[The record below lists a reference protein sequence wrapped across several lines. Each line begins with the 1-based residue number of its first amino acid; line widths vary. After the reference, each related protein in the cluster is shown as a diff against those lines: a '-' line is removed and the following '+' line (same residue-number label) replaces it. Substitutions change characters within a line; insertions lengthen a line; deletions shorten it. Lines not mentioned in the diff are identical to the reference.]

1 MTTTDANL
9 TGKRILVVEDEYF
22 IAKSLARDL
31 QRAGA
36 DVLGPVPTVAEAMQL
51 IGAGLFDAAVLDVNL
66 RGEMAYPIA
75 DALTERRVPFVLATG
90 YSGDTLPTR
99 YASVPRCDKPV
110 ETDALAAALFPA

>member
-1 MTTTDANL
+1 MTTTRTSL
-9 TGKRILVVEDEYF
+9 KGKRILVVEDEYF
-22 IAKSLARDL
+22 IAKSLAQDL

-36 DVLGPVPTVAEAMQL
+36 EILGPVPTVAEALQL
-51 IGAGLFDAAVLDVNL
+51 IGVGLFDAAVLDVNL

-90 YSGDTLPTR
+90 YSADALPAR

-110 ETDALAAALFPA
+110 DADALAAALFPT